1 VLAAILLL
9 SAAPGCLVPAT
20 GVFADAWDGRLS
32 LVLNLVRIVEDE
44 QRFAIYHS
52 DRNDLGRWTLAGTY
66 GGRARAAAIHGGLL
80 WVFFEGSPRRRPFAR
95 TYPLPGWSPE
105 AGAGATSEALARPGR
120 VVELPFAWTPSA
132 ACRDAR
138 GSLWV
143 VGVSE
148 GRIVAARLVTGDAAD
163 TADAGDAGSSMRW
176 DSSFPPGPELE
187 EAAGGAP
194 KLTSGSRTR
203 SDGAGMDGERRGA
216 AARVRISASDRGLFA
231 FWSVTSAGSAAKSVR
246 GALLTLDGPSP
257 RRPAGTEPLR
267 GVPSGFG
274 HAGGPEWRDLPEY
287 SLPHRDFCAAPSAD
301 GTPGLVLRRYAA
313 SMSAR
318 RKIRP
323 ERVELQADGGGWSSR
338 EDVSEAR
345 QSFLFGYVPRA
356 AWVQW
361 GGGQLLVRTNTQRV
375 ELLER
380 KRGRWLAVIPA
391 GFLAL
396 YLTEIEVLMLAAG
409 ALLLVI
415 VGGTAFAVR
424 MRRLGKPGAA
434 GGPARPEGLPRLAPI
449 SRRAVAALFDVLVVG
464 GVAFSLV
471 GLPDAPADPLV
482 PDPRPLFLHLGAL
495 AVYGAVTE
503 ALFGATPGK
512 LALGLRVELA
522 GGGRPGVA
530 RAIVRNLLRPVDIIP
545 PYLGAVG
552 LSLMTV
558 TGLRQRLGDLAAGT
572 VVVAATPAPVE
583 DEGKER

>member
-1 VLAAILLL
+1 VLASVLLL

-95 TYPLPGWSPE
+95 TYPLPGGSPE
-105 AGAGATSEALARPGR
+105 AGAGATSKALARPGR

-132 ACRDAR
+132 ACRDAG

-187 EAAGGAP
+187 AAAGEAP
-194 KLTSGSRTR
+194 KPTPRSRTR
-203 SDGAGMDGERRGA
+203 PDGAGTGRQRRAA
-216 AARVRISASDRGLFA
+216 AARVRISVGDRGLFA
-231 FWSVTSAGSAAKSVR
+231 FWSVTSAGPVAESVR
-246 GALLTLDGPSP
+246 GALLAPD
-257 RRPAGTEPLR
+257 
-267 GVPSGFG
+267 
-274 HAGGPEWRDLPEY
+274 GPEWRDLPEY

-323 ERVELQADGGGWSSR
+323 HRVELQAGGAWSPR

-345 QSFLFGYVPRA
+345 QRFLFGYAPRA
-356 AWVQW
+356 ACVQW

-380 KRGRWLAVIPA
+380 NGGKWRAIVPA

-396 YLTEIEVLMLAAG
+396 YLTEIEVLMLCAG
-409 ALLLVI
+409 AFLLVI
-415 VGGTAFAVR
+415 VGGTAFGVR

-449 SRRAVAALFDVLVVG
+449 SRRAVAAMLDVLVVG
-464 GVAFSLV
+464 GVAFLLV
-471 GLPDAPADPLV
+471 GLPDAHADPLV

-495 AVYGAVTE
+495 AALAVYGAATE

-530 RAIVRNLLRPVDIIP
+530 RAIVRNLLRPVDIM

-572 VVVAATPAPVE
+572 VVVMDGHATSRAPAG
-583 DEGKER
+583 DEGEER